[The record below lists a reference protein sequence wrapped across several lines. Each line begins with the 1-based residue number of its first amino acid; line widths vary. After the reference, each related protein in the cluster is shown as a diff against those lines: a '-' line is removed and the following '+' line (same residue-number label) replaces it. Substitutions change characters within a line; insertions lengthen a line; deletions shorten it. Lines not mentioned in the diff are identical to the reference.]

1 MALPVRVA
9 KITALING
17 TQKTVKVLVVDEGEE
32 ISISYNGTIATIDG
46 LESINIEYTGTT
58 AEIGG

>member
-9 KITALING
+9 RITALING
-17 TQKTVKVLVVDEGEE
+17 QEKNVKVLVIDEGEE
-32 ISISYNGTIATIDG
+32 ISITYSGTIATIEG
-46 LESINIEYTGTT
+46 LESTNIEYTGTT